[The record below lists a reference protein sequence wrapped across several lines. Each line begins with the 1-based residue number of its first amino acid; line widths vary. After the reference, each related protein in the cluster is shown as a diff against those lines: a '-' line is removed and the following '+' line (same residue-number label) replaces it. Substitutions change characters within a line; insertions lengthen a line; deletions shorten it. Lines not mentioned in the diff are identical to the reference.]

1 MKRGKINKK
10 SKQQI
15 VIERYEILQ
24 KAKKLKVKEI
34 KYKDMKE
41 ILGVKERTLRNWK
54 ILHKRLAIRG
64 LYQRSKK
71 PNKIIVEKRIFTDS
85 MLRIIEQTRKENLY
99 YGKRKLQEMLLRQG
113 YDLKLTT
120 IRSGLKNIMEFFTYQ
135 K

>member
-54 ILHKRLAIRG
+54 TLHKRLAIRG
-64 LYQRSKK
+64 FY
-71 PNKIIVEKRIFTDS
+71 I
-85 MLRIIEQTRKENLY
+85 
-99 YGKRKLQEMLLRQG
+99 
-113 YDLKLTT
+113 
-120 IRSGLKNIMEFFTYQ
+120 
-135 K
+135 